1 MKIWESEEFDHM
13 LAIVNDEE
21 PKACTTTFLNKIL
34 QKESTTTTEANNES
48 DNFPG
53 EKNIHNIK
61 KTLSPTW
68 NPNTSKI
75 KCSIKKIKR

>member
-53 EKNIHNIK
+53 EKTFTILK
-61 KTLSPTW
+61 KHYHQLGSRIQVKS
-68 NPNTSKI
+68 NAQ
-75 KCSIKKIKR
+75 